1 MANAHEMQ
9 RERDVEPLGRWG
21 KAGQTGTRGPEKG
34 AALPTP
40 GTRLAFAVPAERRPH
55 TCKPRLGTPVGKSW
69 NTKHRVPKAPRRNP
83 TALTVWTACKEGRPL
98 VAPDWT
104 RGRSGRPAPGPRGR
118 AAGSAGHG
126 AAAGA
131 AGALRP
137 ATRGQPCVCAPR
149 PAGTGLAGSWGG
161 ASASAATRHVA
172 GWQGPGENNK
182 MAAAAAGAGLWGRVP
197 LEGRWSRGR
206 AGWAEWCWGAGATWC
221 AVPLSRR
228 GAAGRGQPCEA
239 VRPWAPPGGHR
250 GPKLLSPGPVPF
262 VPADWDRRDP
272 FLGLEGEVRCC
283 RWSGRVLDGPKCIL
297 SSLAST
303 LAPASRL
310 CSKGWPWLPLAGGRT
325 PGDTG
330 LKAASPPSPGA
341 AGFCVLCS
349 RELRCDREG
358 AAEPRFSCLTSG
370 HLGRGFGRKSADVGC
385 GVLSRA
391 GGGTASAGAACWRSH
406 HGRRV
411 PARPWGWSQKTGRCG
426 RRDSGLHCPSSPPFR
441 FTRVWDASEA
451 VGKNS

>member
-55 TCKPRLGTPVGKSW
+55 TCEPRLGTPVGKSW

-104 RGRSGRPAPGPRGR
+104 RGRSGRPAPQPRGR

-172 GWQGPGENNK
+172 GWQGPGGK
-182 MAAAAAGAGLWGRVP
+182 TT
-197 LEGRWSRGR
+197 RWRRRGR
-206 AGWAEWCWGAGATWC
+206 GFEAACPLKGGGRGEERDELSDAGGQG
-221 AVPLSRR
+221 RR
-228 GAAGRGQPCEA
+228 GA
-239 VRPWAPPGGHR
+239 
-250 GPKLLSPGPVPF
+250 LS
-262 VPADWDRRDP
+262 
-272 FLGLEGEVRCC
+272 
-283 RWSGRVLDGPKCIL
+283 
-297 SSLAST
+297 
-303 LAPASRL
+303 L
-310 CSKGWPWLPLAGGRT
+310 CP
-325 PGDTG
+325 
-330 LKAASPPSPGA
+330 
-341 AGFCVLCS
+341 
-349 RELRCDREG
+349 
-358 AAEPRFSCLTSG
+358 AAEPRGAGSRARQCGPGHPPGVTAAPSCSVRAGSPLSLRIGTTETPSSVWRERSGAAGGAGESWMDRNASSPLLPALWPPLPAFVPRVGPDSLWLEGEPPVIQACKQRPRLRPGLRASACLARGSCAATAKVRPSPRFSCYTSG